1 MDKRVPGVSENA
13 WHEGYLS
20 RLYLPRRSRFAAV
33 PPFRLA
39 YTIVLSSLL
48 LPSFLIF
55 VYSWGWGRRSIGIQ
69 VSVLR
74 QGSNVDYSTPP
85 MLVRIDGDSRP
96 PRLYLNST
104 PVAWGQLANS
114 LRDQLK
120 LRPDRVVYVEAD
132 EHISWADV
140 INAVDIIRGT
150 NANVVLLTTKIVRVP
165 AR

>member
-1 MDKRVPGVSENA
+1 MDEQVSGVSENTG
-13 WHEGYLS
+13 HEGHLS
-20 RLYLPRRSRFAAV
+20 RRYLPRRSRFAAL

-55 VYSWGWGRRSIGIQ
+55 IYSWGWDRRSVGIQ

-74 QGSNVDYSTPP
+74 QGSYVDYSTMP
-85 MLVRIDGDSRP
+85 MLVRIDGNSLP
-96 PRLYLNST
+96 PHLYLNST
-104 PVAWGQLANS
+104 PVVWGELAS
-114 LRDQLK
+114 DLRDQLK

-132 EHISWADV
+132 EHVSWADV
-140 INAVDIIRGT
+140 MNAVDIIRGT
-150 NANVVLLTTKIVRVP
+150 NTNVVLLTAKTTRVP

>member
-1 MDKRVPGVSENA
+1 VSENA
-13 WHEGYLS
+13 VHEGHLS
-20 RLYLPRRSRFAAV
+20 RRYLPRKSRLAAL

-55 VYSWGWGRRSIGIQ
+55 VYSWGWDRRSIGIQ

-74 QGSNVDYSTPP
+74 QGPNVDYSTMP
-85 MLVRIDGDSRP
+85 MLVRIDGDSLP
-96 PRLYLNST
+96 PHLYLNST
-104 PVAWGQLANS
+104 PVSWGELANA

-140 INAVDIIRGT
+140 MNAVDIIRGT
-150 NANVVLLTTKIVRVP
+150 NANVVLLTTKIARVP